1 MLNATMD
8 GLIKG
13 FIESSDLKNARE
25 FLARINCQIAEE
37 GVERNQVKRSIFR
50 EFNAKKK
57 QSERQFA
64 REASHAR
71 CFSSEVKREKKLD
84 EASENYYSRK
94 REIKALETLYRR
106 CF

>member
-1 MLNATMD
+1 MINATMA
-8 GLIKG
+8 GLINR

-25 FLARINCQIAEE
+25 LLARINNQVSEE
-37 GVERNQVKRSIFR
+37 GVDRNQVKRSIFR
-50 EFNAKKK
+50 EFSAKKK
-57 QSERQFA
+57 RSERQFA
-64 REASHAR
+64 LEASHAR

-84 EASENYYSRK
+84 EASEKFYARN